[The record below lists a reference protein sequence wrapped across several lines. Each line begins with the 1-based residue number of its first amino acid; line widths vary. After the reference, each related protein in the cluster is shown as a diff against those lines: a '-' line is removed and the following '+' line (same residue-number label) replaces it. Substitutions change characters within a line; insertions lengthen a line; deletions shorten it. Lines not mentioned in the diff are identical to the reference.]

1 MPKVNTTIQQSLDS
15 LLSAISDDT
24 PWVQCSLGELFDQ
37 AQYGLSIAGSSEG
50 TYPILRMN
58 NLQNGT
64 VLFNDL
70 QYISIDE
77 GLFEQYRL
85 KHGDLLF
92 NRTNAPNIVG
102 KTSIFE
108 CDGDFT
114 FASYLI
120 RISLNR
126 ERVSPRFFNY
136 FMNWHETQKQL
147 KCVSSKG
154 VGQSNINLSNL
165 KRLSIS
171 LPPFLEQQRI
181 ATILATVDEAI
192 AVTDQ
197 IITQVQQFKN
207 ELLNRVFSQSWPLVK
222 IDDIKADRRNAI
234 SLGPFGSDLVSKD
247 YVESGVP
254 VLRGKNLSS
263 LKINFDNLVFV
274 TEEKADQLRSSNVF
288 ANDIIITYRGTL
300 GQVSLLSKPLPWPRC
315 VISQSLM
322 KVSCNEQVALPEYIL
337 QYLISS
343 KGQQQILGCKGHTGV
358 PALGNPVTSIK
369 QFQIPLPPLAQQQQI
384 AHLLSTVDDRLAL
397 ERAERDRLVALKKAL
412 MQVLL
417 TGTVRVPPGVAEEV
431 APAHA

>member
-1 MPKVNTTIQQSLDS
+1 MKAADIQSTLPLSVESPSTERDHWRTVPLRDVIFHPDYGVTASATPEPVGPKFLRITDIGKPTIDWDRVPHCRC
-15 LLSAISDDT
+15 SDREKEEK
-24 PWVQCSLGELFDQ
+24 Q
-37 AQYGLSIAGSSEG
+37 
-50 TYPILRMN
+50 LRN
-58 NLQNGT
+58 
-64 VLFNDL
+64 
-70 QYISIDE
+70 
-77 GLFEQYRL
+77 
-85 KHGDLLF
+85 GDLVVARIGATTGITYLYRV
-92 NRTNAPNIVG
+92 NDVPAV
-102 KTSIFE
+102 
-108 CDGDFT
+108 

-120 RISLNR
+120 RIRCRETFSPEFLYQISQSPLYWDQVDSIKQGRLKEGINTEELKSLMI
-126 ERVSPRFFNY
+126 P
-136 FMNWHETQKQL
+136 
-147 KCVSSKG
+147 
-154 VGQSNINLSNL
+154 
-165 KRLSIS
+165 
-171 LPPFLEQQRI
+171 LPPLSEQHRI
-181 ATILATVDEAI
+181 ATVLATVDEAI

-207 ELLNRVFSQSWPLVK
+207 ELLNRVFSQSWPSVK

-300 GQVSLLSKPLPWPRC
+300 GQVSLLSNPFPWPRC

-337 QYLISS
+337 QYLISP

-369 QFQIPLPPLAQQQQI
+369 QFQIPLPPLAKQQQI

-397 ERAERDRLVALKKAL
+397 ERAERDRLVALKKGL

-417 TGTVRVPPGVAEEV
+417 TGKVRVPPGVAEEV